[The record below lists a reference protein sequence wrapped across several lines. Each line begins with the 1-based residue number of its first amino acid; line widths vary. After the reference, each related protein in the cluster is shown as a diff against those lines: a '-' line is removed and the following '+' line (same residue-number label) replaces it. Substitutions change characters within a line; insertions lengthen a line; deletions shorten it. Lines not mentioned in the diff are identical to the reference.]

1 MDWNVE
7 NRLDKME
14 KRINQLDQ
22 SFIIFKDIILKM
34 QKENI
39 AFKKD
44 KDYLV
49 EKYKDLVKQLQPEK
63 NRLAKDVH
71 KKLVSSVKNKVEE
84 NADFF
89 KEFAKEG
96 LQKENKEKEREE
108 KIEKD
113 VETPIDDLFVIV
125 MKNGK
130 IKLNKVAKMLNAHE
144 LQVEEW
150 AKILEDHGLIEIYK
164 EEGQQPE
171 LRKPGYGNN

>member
-7 NRLDKME
+7 NRLEKME

-39 AFKKD
+39 AFKKE
-44 KDYLV
+44 KDNLV

-71 KKLVSSVKNKVEE
+71 KKLVSSMKNKVEE

-89 KEFAKEG
+89 REFAKEG
-96 LQKENKEKEREE
+96 LQKEEKVENA
-108 KIEKD
+108 
-113 VETPIDDLFVIV
+113 ETPIDDLFVVV